1 MNYIVAAVTD
11 IGIRKNTNQDS
22 YRVKVMNINGERVVF
37 AILCDGM
44 GGLAK
49 GELAS
54 ASLVNAFHRWTMER
68 LPLLYPNQ
76 ITDSKIREEWVDIVT
91 EYNSKIKIY
100 ASSAGINMGTTV
112 TALLLTSK
120 RYYILNVGD
129 TRCYEIADSLK
140 VLTKDQTV
148 VAREVERGRLTPEEA
163 ENDSRRSVLLQCVGA
178 SETVYPD
185 MFFGKTRS
193 EAVYMLCSDGF
204 RHTISENEIF
214 QTLHPNCMTSVEEM
228 TENMRAL
235 VQSNILRQE
244 TDNITVASIRTY

>member
-1 MNYIVAAVTD
+1 MNFIVSAVTD
-11 IGIRKNTNQDS
+11 IGSRKNTNQDS
-22 YRVKVMNINGERVVF
+22 YRVKVLNVNGERIVF

-54 ASLVNAFHRWTMER
+54 ASLVNAFHRWTEDR
-68 LPLLYPNQ
+68 LPLLYPGQ
-76 ITDSKIREEWVDIVT
+76 ISDSKIREEWVDIVT
-91 EYNSKIKIY
+91 EYNSKIKSY
-100 ASSAGINMGTTV
+100 AASTGISMGTTV
-112 TALLLTSK
+112 TVLLLTSN

-140 VLTKDQTV
+140 VLTKDQTI
-148 VAREVERGRLTPEEA
+148 VAREVEQGRLTPEEA
-163 ENDSRRSVLLQCVGA
+163 ERDPRRSVLLQCVGA

-185 MFFGKTRS
+185 MFFGKTRNN
-193 EAVYMLCSDGF
+193 AVYMLCSDGF

-214 QTLHPNCMTSVEEM
+214 QTLHPNCMTSVEAM

-235 VQSNILRQE
+235 VQMNILRQE
-244 TDNITVASIRTY
+244 TDNITVAAIRTY